1 MKLNKDIWKFNKTVK
16 ILTLEEQTFT
26 TKINSY
32 FNELR
37 QLFLNEKIHLKK
49 VGDFAYHSYI
59 KINNVINLDLCAVK
73 YLSASLIKISDLS
86 ETILRVSKTYK
97 VVPEIHT
104 DKNYINLVF
113 NYKNVKIN
121 FRIVSVIASIVNNEP
136 VYWVNRNGIKE
147 NDIVLK
153 LTKDFKQVNK
163 LSSGLLVN
171 LKRLI
176 NYTMKNEFNYSYDA
190 DYYLLRWFN
199 EYVSKSLESFIY
211 ERYIKRELEMNI
223 DQFMKTENLRKWI
236 KRNISFFDL
245 TNFIFI
251 KLDSINTYY
260 FNQFNFE
267 NEEIFEGISRYSVN
281 TNSNFKLPVDYLS
294 SIKLFDTDLIEHKT
308 YIQNNLSNENGV
320 SNTSWEKFKNYR
332 HRYIVS
338 PIIQSGV
345 SNYAMFQKWLTLKS
359 NELYGQLNSDLKSE
373 IKSTKQREAM
383 TELNDIANQWLTKYN
398 TKLKYL
404 QPYFDRKYPF
414 YSNYQIEQL
423 VSLIIESINK
433 IGEEQWVI
441 KNDN

>member
-16 ILTLEEQTFT
+16 ILTVEEQVFT

-32 FNELR
+32 FNELKL
-37 QLFLNEKIHLKK
+37 LFLNEKIHLKK

-59 KINNVINLDLCAVK
+59 KVNNVINLDLCAIK
-73 YLSASLIKISDLS
+73 YLKGSAIKISDLS
-86 ETILRVSKTYK
+86 ETILRVSKTYN
-97 VVPEIHT
+97 VIPEIHT

-121 FRIVSVIASIVNNEP
+121 FRIVSVIANIVNNEEK
-136 VYWVNRNGIKE
+136 YWVNRNGLKE
-147 NDIVLK
+147 ADIVLK
-153 LTKDFKQVNK
+153 LTRDFKVANR

-176 NYTMKNEFNYSYDA
+176 NYTLKNEFNYTYDA

-199 EYVSKSLESFIY
+199 EYLSKSLESFIY
-211 ERYIKRELEMNI
+211 ERYIKKELELNI
-223 DQFMKTENLRKWI
+223 KEFMKHENLRKWI

-251 KLDSINTYY
+251 KLDSVNTYY

-267 NEEIFEGISRYSVN
+267 YEEIFDGISRYSIN
-281 TNSNFKLPVDYLS
+281 TNSTFKIPIDYLS
-294 SIKLFDTDLIEHKT
+294 SVKLFDTNLLEDKT
-308 YIQNNLSNENGV
+308 YIQENLSNENGV
-320 SNTSWEKFKNYR
+320 SNTSWDKFKNYR

-345 SNYAMFQKWLTLKS
+345 ANYAMFQKWLTVKS
-359 NELYGQLNSDLKSE
+359 NELYGQLNQDLKSE

-383 TELNDIANQWLTKYN
+383 TELNDIANRWLTKYN

-433 IGEEQWVI
+433 IDEEQWNI